1 MRCEEK
7 ACPFPLKGICVSLCH
22 VQKCNFVG
30 EYKSFIFGLAPT
42 RYDSVG
48 CDEGRFIFPE
58 YPNEN
63 DDENRDLGLI
73 FNFDFVETAMLV
85 TCINKFP
92 HTRLLAV
99 FNFQLALPCQAKN
112 KNRLLSILS

>member
-1 MRCEEK
+1 MK
-7 ACPFPLKGICVSLCH
+7 ALVSHRNHGKHRILVFPITLVFNSQNARIASLACGH
-22 VQKCNFVG
+22 
-30 EYKSFIFGLAPT
+30 P
-42 RYDSVG
+42 
-48 CDEGRFIFPE
+48 DEDNQRL
-58 YPNEN
+58 YEN

-112 KNRLLSILS
+112 KNRLLSVLS